1 MTANRPLDI
10 VTRFLSLVNRN
21 LIDEAMDLLA
31 DDVFYHNVPL
41 APIVGR
47 ENVRAFTH
55 AFGMGTRLRPE
66 WELLAIASVGDT
78 VLTER
83 VDRFVTEDN
92 HRLAIPLMGSFRV
105 HDGLIG
111 TWRDYFDLQ
120 DLERQ
125 LAAAGMSIE
134 G

>member
-1 MTANRPLDI
+1 MTTSRPLDI
-10 VTRFLSLVNRN
+10 VTRFLSLVNRG

-41 APIVGR
+41 EPIVGR

-66 WELLAIASVGDT
+66 WELLAIASIGDT

-83 VDRFVTEDN
+83 IDRFMTEDN
-92 HRLAIPLMGSFRV
+92 HRLAIPLMGSFRLR
-105 HDGLIG
+105 DDLISE
-111 TWRDYFDLQ
+111 WRDYFDLQ

>member
-1 MTANRPLDI
+1 MTASKPLDT
-10 VTRFLSLVNRN
+10 VTRFLSLVNRS

-41 APIVGR
+41 EPIVGR

-66 WELLAIASVGDT
+66 WELLAVASIGDT

-83 VDRFVTEDN
+83 IDCFVTEDN
-92 HRLAIPLMGSFRV
+92 HRLAIPLMGSFRLR
-105 HDGLIG
+105 DDLISE
-111 TWRDYFDLQ
+111 WRDYFDLQ

>member
-1 MTANRPLDI
+1 MTTSRPLDI
-10 VTRFLSLVNRN
+10 VTRFLSLVNRG

-41 APIVGR
+41 EPIVGR

-66 WELLAIASVGDT
+66 WELLAIASIGDT

-83 VDRFVTEDN
+83 IDRFMTEDN

-105 HDGLIG
+105 RDDLISE
-111 TWRDYFDLQ
+111 WRDYFDLQ

>member
-1 MTANRPLDI
+1 MTTSRPLDI
-10 VTRFLSLVNRN
+10 ITRFLSLVNRG

-31 DDVFYHNVPL
+31 DDVFYHNIPL
-41 APIVGR
+41 EPIVGR

-66 WELLAIASVGDT
+66 WELLAIASIGDT

-83 VDRFVTEDN
+83 IDRFVTEDN

-105 HDGLIG
+105 RDDLISE
-111 TWRDYFDLQ
+111 WRDYFDLQ

>member
-1 MTANRPLDI
+1 
-10 VTRFLSLVNRN
+10 
-21 LIDEAMDLLA
+21 MDLLA
-31 DDVFYHNVPL
+31 DKVFYHNGPL
-41 APIVGR
+41 EPIVVR

-66 WELLAIASVGDT
+66 WELLAIASIADT

-105 HDGLIG
+105 RDDLISE
-111 TWRDYFDLQ
+111 WRDYFDLQ

-125 LAAAGMSIE
+125 LAAAGMSIGGRSE
-134 G
+134 EHTSELQSLMRT